1 MSIDVCIDTSP
12 STAPSAEEQP
22 ADPRLDREAQG
33 LEEKRELLKR
43 ALEADLESLVAEY
56 LEKKMKLQSDFN
68 RKLPDLKGF

>member
-1 MSIDVCIDTSP
+1 
-12 STAPSAEEQP
+12 
-22 ADPRLDREAQG
+22 

-68 RKLPDLKGF
+68 RKLADLKGF